1 MRGGAPGYPRDAKG
15 ELFLLAVSNM
25 VGEDTFYEASGA
37 RDSRFVADAAVRL
50 YNERS
55 LLKWDSV
62 VRSVRFGD
70 VLELSHPTPS
80 APWQGDLFR
89 YAIDRRRGRSD
100 AVPSSLSTLIAR
112 SVLMAVPVPERRTVL
127 AWPERLAEAVSCSS
141 GRRAR
146 R

>member
-62 VRSVRFGD
+62 AVGAVR
-70 VLELSHPTPS
+70 
-80 APWQGDLFR
+80 
-89 YAIDRRRGRSD
+89 
-100 AVPSSLSTLIAR
+100 
-112 SVLMAVPVPERRTVL
+112 
-127 AWPERLAEAVSCSS
+127 
-141 GRRAR
+141 RRAR
-146 R
+146 AEPPDAVGAVAGRPVQVRDRPSSWTQ